1 MGAVTPPF
9 LWIPED
15 DLLLKN
21 AVEAGAS
28 LESLAKGAVHFSRR
42 FTVQELQ
49 DRWYSLLYDP
59 VVSEEASSCMIEFE
73 HSASTFPSKPNRM
86 ESRKETNC
94 ILGKRKSE
102 SIRKFYYAMR
112 KRISNEPF
120 DVMDVDF
127 LSGPGHMN
135 FGDGNELPSANMIS
149 VPSHFEIED
158 PDLNIVHCSLPEL
171 TTAAAEQTGHDV
183 TPSINNNDEH
193 LPFDGND
200 LSHSFCLTYEKNI
213 SLHGNENSVPV
224 FSQSNELPVCD
235 VFEGES
241 LEANHPA
248 VSSDINDS
256 EANVTSEFEGA
267 FHNFGYSSSPPQMAI
282 WSNVEGIS
290 APTLSFQLGE
300 KDQQIGDTFLFP
312 HSGDAN
318 NTSALGYDVLHPN
331 TDFQN
336 LMPCD
341 NMKNLTTST
350 EDYFEQLSSTLF
362 DFTKEELL
370 LMDADGND
378 TTNKSYFDG
387 LSSLLLDS
395 PNVSVSEGLVT
406 PDGEFTVVSTGTCL
420 EDLSKK
426 GQLHSNNQNC
436 LPTAQVPIVSRV
448 KAFGPEYRDGV
459 ICCTLNSED
468 AEVPSNDDV
477 FLPFRCPS
485 PSSSSGMNWGLHD
498 AYHPLH
504 SVVKDFPST
513 QKAIGGPSLMKN
525 ERKESHVLPL
535 ILGLP
540 QQPEM
545 GLNHPICDHRIKFE
559 LPNSN
564 IQHAGVR
571 NAKNSEGLSQ
581 NRSLNASTIERA
593 KSLDHNTA
601 GLLLDR
607 HTSGPDCIQS
617 FQKISIGCKK
627 EVDAKITVSNNG
639 ESNVDLSSVK
649 MMVQELNEK
658 PTPSDQDDFCSE
670 NDFDMPY
677 FSDVEAMILDM
688 DLSPDDFSLQSNQK
702 VLRYQQEETKR
713 TIIRLERAADAYMQ
727 RAIAAQG
734 AFAVLYGRRSKHFI
748 MKPQVLLGRSTED
761 VKVDID
767 LGREGRANKIS
778 RRQAIIEM
786 DPSGLF
792 HLKNLGKISI
802 HVNGKEIAP
811 KQSVNLNSGCLVEV
825 KGLTYV
831 FESNQTRMRGS
842 FF

>member
-1 MGAVTPPF
+1 MGAVTPSPSF
-9 LWIPED
+9 HWIPED
-15 DLLLKN
+15 DVLLKN

-42 FTVQELQ
+42 FTIQELQ
-49 DRWYSLLYDP
+49 ERWHSLLYDP

-73 HSASTFPSKPNRM
+73 HSASTFLSKPNRL

-102 SIRKFYYAMR
+102 SIHKCYYAMR

-135 FGDGNELPSANMIS
+135 FGDGNVLPSANMIENS
-149 VPSHFEIED
+149 VSNHFEIQD
-158 PDLNIVHCSLPEL
+158 PDCNIVHCSLPEL
-171 TTAAAEQTGHDV
+171 TTSAAEPIGHGV
-183 TPSINNNDEH
+183 APSISNNDEH
-193 LPFDGND
+193 FPFDGND
-200 LSHSFCLTYEKNI
+200 VSRSFCPTYEKNI
-213 SLHGNENSVPV
+213 SLHGNQNSVHV
-224 FSQSNELPVCD
+224 FGQSNELPICN

-241 LEANHPA
+241 LEANQPA
-248 VSSDINDS
+248 VSSDINDN
-256 EANVTSEFEGA
+256 EANVNSEFESTA
-267 FHNFGYSSSPPQMAI
+267 FHNFGYSSSPPPMAF
-282 WSNVEGIS
+282 WSSVEGIS
-290 APTLSFQLGE
+290 LPALPIQLGD
-300 KDQQIGDTFLFP
+300 KDPRIGDTFLFP
-312 HSGDAN
+312 HSGDDN
-318 NTSALGYDVLHPN
+318 NTSAPGYDVLHPN
-331 TDFQN
+331 TDLKN
-336 LMPCD
+336 PMPCD
-341 NMKNLTTST
+341 NMKNLTTGT

-362 DFTKEELL
+362 DFSKEELL

-406 PDGEFTVVSTGTCL
+406 TDAQFTVVSTGTCL
-420 EDLSKK
+420 GDLSMK
-426 GQLHSNNQNC
+426 GQLHSNNQNF
-436 LPTAQVPIVSRV
+436 LPKAQVPNVSRV

-485 PSSSSGMNWGLHD
+485 PSNSSVMNWRLHD
-498 AYHPLH
+498 AYYPLH
-504 SVVKDFPST
+504 SFVKDFPST

-525 ERKESHVLPL
+525 ERKESQVLPL

-540 QQPEM
+540 QQSEM
-545 GLNHPICDHRIKFE
+545 DLKPPICDHRIKFE

-564 IQHAGVR
+564 IQHADVR
-571 NAKNSEGLSQ
+571 NAKNSE
-581 NRSLNASTIERA
+581 
-593 KSLDHNTA
+593 
-601 GLLLDR
+601 DR
-607 HTSGPDCIQS
+607 HTLGPDSIQS
-617 FQKISIGCKK
+617 FQKIPISCKK
-627 EVDAKITVSNNG
+627 EEQAKITVSNNG
-639 ESNVDLSSVK
+639 ELNVDSSSLK
-649 MMVQELNEK
+649 MIVQEPNGKNTL
-658 PTPSDQDDFCSE
+658 SDEEDFCSE
-670 NDFDMPY
+670 NDFDVPY

-688 DLSPDDFSLQSNQK
+688 DLSPDDFSSPISQK
-702 VLRYQQEETKR
+702 VLRYQQEENKR
-713 TIIRLERAADAYMQ
+713 TIIRLEQAADAYMQ
-727 RAIAAQG
+727 RTIAAQG
-734 AFAVLYGRRSKHFI
+734 AFAVLYGRRTKHFI

-792 HLKNLGKISI
+792 HLKNLGKCSI
-802 HVNGKEIAP
+802 HVNGKEVAP
-811 KQSVNLNSGCLVEV
+811 TQSVNLTSGCLVEV

-831 FESNQTRMRGS
+831 FESNQTCMKGN